1 MGHMN
6 GGKFMKIELV
16 KPLYFSLFLFMF
28 SSCVFASQTL
38 NFNGDWKF
46 KKGHLDNAALP
57 DFDDSSWEEVRLPHD
72 WAVFGPF
79 DPTGD
84 GATGK
89 LPWRGEGWYRKTFDL
104 SPDDKGKRIYLLFDG
119 IMAFPKVYMN
129 GRLAGEWDYG
139 YNSFFLD
146 VTEWVIFNRLNVIS
160 IHVDT
165 RQHDSRWYPGAGIYR
180 KIQMIIT
187 DPVHVPIWGNYVT
200 TPDVR
205 ESWADVR
212 VLTTVNNFSDEKL
225 KINLETSILS
235 PEGRVILTKSDE
247 KDMARG
253 QSFEFEQWFTLI
265 RPRRWDIEDPVLYT
279 VKTIVKKGDK
289 ICDTTITPFGVRTFQ
304 FTADDGFHLNGQRVQ
319 LKGVNLHHD
328 HGPLGAAFYTR
339 AMERQLEIM
348 KEMGCN
354 AVRNSHNVCAPE
366 VLDLCDRMGLLVFDE
381 AFDKWDGKADILT
394 DTDFY
399 EFGERNMRNFV
410 KRDRNHPS
418 VVIWSVGNEIRD
430 IQQNLNGGL
439 SKLHAMV
446 GYVRKYDP
454 TRPVTMVC
462 DMVHTVQW
470 RHFDYYDLHC
480 WNYGQRYLPARNADP
495 SKPVIISE
503 SASTVS
509 TRGFYEWPLPATKT
523 DFTQSLQVS
532 SYDLNAPWWAEISD
546 DDFMW
551 QEQDRYICGEFVWTG
566 FDYLGEPTPYSD
578 QWARE
583 GKITREQVS
592 RSSYFGI
599 VDLCGIPKDR
609 YYLYRSLWA
618 PQETTVHILPHWT
631 WEGMEGQTI
640 PVFVYTNG
648 DCAELFL
655 NGHSLGKASKNPK
668 SENSVERY
676 RLMWNDVIYESG
688 ELKAV
693 AYREGRVIGENVVRT
708 AGKPAY
714 LKLIPDRSRIDADG
728 EDLCYILVEA
738 YDKKGILCPHADH
751 LVRFTIDGP
760 ADIAGVGNGNPQS
773 TESFLADYRHLF
785 FGKAMLIVR
794 SVEGVEGRIKIVAKS
809 DGLKEAKTSV
819 VSQ

>member
-1 MGHMN
+1 
-6 GGKFMKIELV
+6 MKSKILKLFQFLPFLLLYSSLV
-16 KPLYFSLFLFMF
+16 FG
-28 SSCVFASQTL
+28 SQTL
-38 NFNGDWKF
+38 NFNRDWKF
-46 KKGHLDNAALP
+46 KKGHLNNAFLP
-57 DFDDSSWEEVRLPHD
+57 DFDDSSWKKIHLPHD
-72 WAVFGPF
+72 WAIIGPF
-79 DPTGD
+79 DSTGD

-89 LPWRGEGWYRKTFDL
+89 LPWRGEGWYRKKFDL
-104 SPDDKGKRIYLLFDG
+104 NPADDGKRIYFLFDG
-119 IMAFPKVYMN
+119 IMAFPKVYVN
-129 GRLAGEWDYG
+129 GELAGEWDYG

-146 VTEWVIFNRLNVIS
+146 VTDWVIFDRPNVIS

-180 KIQMIIT
+180 KIQLIVA
-187 DPVHVPIWGNYVT
+187 DPVHVAIWGTVVT

-205 ESWADVR
+205 DTWADVR
-212 VLTTVNNFSDEKL
+212 VFTTVNNLSEEEK
-225 KINLETSILS
+225 KITIETTILS
-235 PEGRVILTKSDE
+235 PEGQVVLTKLDE
-247 KDMARG
+247 KEIAVG

-265 RPRRWDIEDPVLYT
+265 RPRRWDIKNPVLYT
-279 VKTIVKKGDK
+279 AKTIVKKGDN
-289 ICDTTITPFGVRTFQ
+289 ICDTTVTPFGVRTFK
-304 FTADDGFHLNGQRVQ
+304 FTADDGFHLNGRRVQ

-354 AVRNSHNVCAPE
+354 AIRNSHNVCAPE
-366 VLDLCDRMGLLVFDE
+366 VLDLCDKMGLLVFDE
-381 AFDKWDGKADILT
+381 AFDKWDRKADILPES
-394 DTDFY
+394 DFY
-399 EFGERNMRNFV
+399 EFGERNIRHFV
-410 KRDRNHPS
+410 MRDRNHPS

-439 SKLHAMV
+439 KKLHAMV

-480 WNYGQRYLPARNADP
+480 WNYGQRWLPARNADP
-495 SKPVIISE
+495 TKPVIISE

-509 TRGFYEWPLPATKT
+509 TRGFYEWPLPEKKT
-523 DFTQSLQVS
+523 DFTNSLQVS
-532 SYDLNAPWWAEISD
+532 SYDLHAPWWAEISD

-578 QWARE
+578 QRARD
-583 GKITREQVS
+583 GKITQQQVS

-609 YYLYRSLWA
+609 FYLYRSYWA
-618 PQETTVHILPHWT
+618 PEKTTVHILPHWN
-631 WEGMEGQTI
+631 WKGMEGETI

-655 NGHSLGKASKNPK
+655 NGQSLGKVSKKPK
-668 SENSVERY
+668 SEKSIERY
-676 RLMWNDVIYESG
+676 RLMWNDVIYEPG
-688 ELKAV
+688 ELMAV
-693 AYREGRVIGENVVRT
+693 AYKEGRIIGEEVVRT
-708 AGKPAY
+708 AGEPAC
-714 LKLIPDRSRIDADG
+714 LKLTPDRTRIDADG
-728 EDLCYILVEA
+728 EDLCYVLIEA
-738 YDKKGILCPHADH
+738 YDKKGILCPLADN
-751 LVRFTIDGP
+751 LVRFNIDGP
-760 ADIAGVGNGNPQS
+760 AEIAGVGNGNPQS
-773 TESFLADYRHLF
+773 LEPFVADYRKLF

-794 SVEGVEGRIKIVAKS
+794 SKKGEKGTIKIIAKS
-809 DGLKEAKTSV
+809 RGLKEAKTSIR
-819 VSQ
+819 SH